1 MNKETFAKY
10 ISNPSLLDNDSLP
23 EIKAM
28 LDEFPYF
35 QSAWVLYI
43 KNLHTIKDIRYESK
57 LKTACAYISDRKH
70 LHDILK
76 GIAVKKQDLASQPE
90 ENTAIVQP
98 QNIESQQEEIRATEI
113 SESSNLQIIESS
125 NSEPEEHETINQET
139 QKPETEYPES
149 SNLQIIES
157 SNSEPED
164 LETRNQETQKPETEY
179 PESSNL
185 QIIKSSNS
193 EPEELETRNQ
203 EIQKPET
210 EEKESSNH
218 QIFESSNPELEEPE
232 TRNQEIQKPETEEKE
247 SSNHQIFEYSNP
259 EPEEPET
266 RNIETQKPESSNLQ
280 IFESSNLEPEEPET
294 RNIETQK
301 LETEPPA
308 FPEPDKPESLADRI
322 LRQAEEMRRAKAAA
336 QAEKEKPT
344 ESNAETQASQK
355 EDTISQQ
362 EEIAEENPIIKTQDL
377 ASQREIQD
385 TEIPE
390 SSNLQI
396 FESSNS
402 EPEEPE
408 TRNQETQ
415 KPETEEKESSNLQIF
430 ESSNSEPEEPE
441 TRNQETQKPETEE
454 KESSNLQIFES
465 SNSEPEEPETRN
477 QETQKP
483 ESINAINE
491 AQIRELIEKQL
502 HSLGINANITFSGNS
517 ANIQFENIATA
528 EKPEENLPEQTVAK
542 DESTAEIDTK
552 PTIEEQIEKRK
563 NDRNKKANLIDKF
576 IESKARIVPKKDYHS
591 DNKLSTESIIEDE
604 ELFTE
609 QLAKIYIKQ
618 GHLEK
623 ALETYEKLYLKYP
636 EKNIYF
642 ATRIEYVK
650 RLMNK

>member
-125 NSEPEEHETINQET
+125 NSEPEEHETI
-139 QKPETEYPES
+139 
-149 SNLQIIES
+149 
-157 SNSEPED
+157 
-164 LETRNQETQKPETEY
+164 NQETQKPETEY

-415 KPETEEKESSNLQIF
+415 KPETEEKESSNLQI
-430 ESSNSEPEEPE
+430 
-441 TRNQETQKPETEE
+441 
-454 KESSNLQIFES
+454 IES